1 MKFSLNKIIY
11 VKFYVNYPSQY
22 NLDRIC
28 EVSVFGINSCGK
40 INDSFMVFYI
50 LNDIINLK
58 HIYMYMNTQGFKTCF
73 IPSDS
78 IVNIAYIIFF
88 SNVKKVLSLY
98 DV

>member
-1 MKFSLNKIIY
+1 MKFSFNKIIY

-40 INDSFMVFYI
+40 INDSFMVFYF
-50 LNDIINLK
+50 LNDIIYLK
-58 HIYMYMNTQGFKTCF
+58 HIYMNTQGFKTCF

-78 IVNIAYIIFF
+78 IVNIAYTIFF